1 MIEAEAIVN
10 CRPLTVNDVSSPEC
24 LVPLTPNQ
32 LLTMKSSVVLPPPGS
47 FQQEDLYSK
56 KRWRRVQ
63 YLANEF
69 WLKWKA
75 DFLQSLQA
83 RQKWVRTSRNMKV
96 GDVLIIKDENLH
108 RNQWPLA
115 RVVQTYPSDDGLVR
129 KVKVKDYHSLLIVV
143 VLMTPI
149 QYNLLLLQWELTKR
163 IEMLCASC
171 G

>member
-1 MIEAEAIVN
+1 
-10 CRPLTVNDVSSPEC
+10 
-24 LVPLTPNQ
+24 
-32 LLTMKSSVVLPPPGS
+32 MKSSVVLPPPRS
-47 FQQEDLYSK
+47 FQREDLHSK

-129 KVKVKDYHSLLIVV
+129 KVKVAVADSSLDKHGKRSKAP
-143 VLMTPI
+143 VLLDRPV
-149 QYNLLLLQWELTKR
+149 QKLVLLVPSGE
-163 IEMLCASC
+163 A
-171 G
+171 